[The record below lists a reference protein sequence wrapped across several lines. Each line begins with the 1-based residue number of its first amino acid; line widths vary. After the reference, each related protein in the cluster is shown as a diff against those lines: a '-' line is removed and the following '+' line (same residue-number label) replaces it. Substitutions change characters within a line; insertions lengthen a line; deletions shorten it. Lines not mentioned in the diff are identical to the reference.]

1 MLSNCYSFN
10 LLWFSLWCFTVY
22 TIKSVL
28 GLIWVFLFALPVC
41 LIASLNPVW
50 VISAFIAV
58 KWPKCA
64 VLIILLISRT
74 YVSQIGR
81 IQAASFGGSNID
93 PTAWEDKKCKGESRF
108 PAQVKIGFL
117 KWILNNLVDLS
128 GILFVSFTFLLF
140 NFLLG
145 D

>member
-41 LIASLNPVW
+41 LIASLNPVL

-117 KWILNNLVDLS
+117 IWILNNLVDLS